1 MELGHYTM
9 EREHGTQTPA
19 FHQCGNGV
27 PDGGTHSTQ
36 MVEMVSLHK
45 LTPQYHPQ
53 GYGSSGLS
61 GFWSCHVDREK
72 ESGCGLPF
80 LFYNAD
86 FFCLTK

>member
-1 MELGHYTM
+1 MELGHYTR
-9 EREHGTQTPA
+9 ERDHGTQTPA

-27 PDGGTHSTQ
+27 PEGLSG
-36 MVEMVSLHK
+36 LHK